1 MDMSSFPGMHDMSYL
16 YPTLIF
22 FLFLNI
28 QHVQNGFVFLVHSN
42 CCESNKKL
50 KDPFVKV
57 ESICLCVPIV
67 DNFQYKKY
75 SYLICLLY

>member
-1 MDMSSFPGMHDMSYL
+1 MSSFPGMHDLSYL
-16 YPTLIF
+16 YPPLIF
-22 FLFLNI
+22 VLFLNI
-28 QHVQNGFVFLVHSN
+28 QHVQNGN
-42 CCESNKKL
+42 CCESTKKL

-57 ESICLCVPIV
+57 ESICLFAPIV